1 MARNNLIVNPSFK
14 TNITGWSPSSAL
26 RLRITNTYRTGTTA
40 TITTASVHGLVIG
53 QSVVISGT
61 NGNSALHGTYAVT
74 SVPTTTTFTY
84 TTSASGTITSAADTG
99 TVYLAKSAV
108 ATATE
113 KTITNSERS
122 GTTAIVTTSAA
133 HLLVAGDIVTVS
145 GTNGN
150 PSLEGTW
157 TVAGV
162 PSATTFTYTTTASG
176 SITSAAD
183 TGKVVKDSASAA
195 RVTSDS
201 FFGSSCLQVT
211 KPALANSGAVTSSR
225 IAVSA
230 STSYAVSAY
239 VKVPAGEQTGTFRI
253 EIDWYTA
260 ASGGS
265 FISTSSTTSIEV
277 IDGVDWTRLSGV
289 FTSPANAAAA
299 LIYVLQPTAGTTS
312 KKFLLDAILL
322 EANSYVE
329 EYFDDVTQAY
339 ETKTV
344 NKALSAVPIP
354 KITGMQLNADIS
366 LGSLVLNTIDESGV
380 VWVCTNIEGWW
391 NHPEPEVRDIPRG
404 WGDGSY
410 DVRGRYQA
418 RVITLEGAFIT
429 PDASYV
435 AAARDKLIKNT
446 DLVYVGDWL
455 RTNENPTK
463 ASYVRL
469 SGRPEIKTVNARGR
483 TEFSIGLRAAD
494 PLKYEWYEAQQLG
507 FRSVSIP
514 GASASPVV
522 SGSNTVTNTG
532 TAYAPIIIQV
542 TGPLTGP
549 ASVFNRT
556 TDELLTI
563 ISSLRGVITCTVSN
577 KALTSNVATLTTSA
591 THGLLAGDEIVVT
604 GVDSTF
610 NGTFTILTVPTTT
623 TLTYAKT
630 ATNVVSVAGSGT
642 ITFGPD
648 ILEVDTRDHE
658 VALNG
663 DAIGKRSLID
673 VLSEWP
679 LLAPGQNLFTFN
691 DDGNANST
699 AVLDVLYRS
708 AWLG

>member
-1 MARNNLIVNPSFK
+1 MARTNLIVNPSFK
-14 TNITGWSPSSAL
+14 TNTTGWSLTGSS
-26 RLRITNTYRTGTTA
+26 
-40 TITTASVHGLVIG
+40 TI
-53 QSVVISGT
+53 
-61 NGNSALHGTYAVT
+61 
-74 SVPTTTTFTY
+74 
-84 TTSASGTITSAADTG
+84 
-99 TVYLAKSAV
+99 
-108 ATATE
+108 
-113 KTITNSERS
+113 
-122 GTTAIVTTSAA
+122 
-133 HLLVAGDIVTVS
+133 
-145 GTNGN
+145 
-150 PSLEGTW
+150 
-157 TVAGV
+157 
-162 PSATTFTYTTTASG
+162 
-176 SITSAAD
+176 
-183 TGKVVKDSASAA
+183 A
-195 RVTSDS
+195 RVTYDA
-201 FFGSSCLQVT
+201 FFGSSCLEVT
-211 KPALANSGAVTSSR
+211 KAAASDSGAVTASR

-239 VKVPAGEQTGTFRI
+239 VKVLAGQETGTLRI
-253 EIDWYTA
+253 NVAWYTA
-260 ASGGS
+260 LSGGS
-265 FISTSSTTSIEV
+265 LISTSSTTSIEIV
-277 IDGVDWTRLSGV
+277 DGIDWTRLGGV
-289 FTSPANAAAA
+289 LTSPVNAVAA
-299 LIYVLQPTAGTTS
+299 LISVVQPTAGTVS
-312 KKFLLDAILL
+312 KKFLLDAVLL

-339 ETKTV
+339 ETTTV
-344 NKALSAVPIP
+344 NKGLSAVPIP

-469 SGRPEIKTVNARGR
+469 SGRPEIETVNARGR

-494 PLKYEWYEAQQLG
+494 PLKYEWYDAHELG
-507 FRSVSIP
+507 YRSVTIA
-514 GASASPVV
+514 GESASPAAT
-522 SGSNTVTNTG
+522 GTGTVTNTG
-532 TAYAPIIIQV
+532 TAYSPVILQI
-542 TGPLTGP
+542 TGPITGP
-549 ASVFNRT
+549 ATIFNET
-556 TDELLTI
+556 TNETITI
-563 ISSLRGVITCTVSN
+563 IESLRGVLTRTVSN
-577 KALTSNVATLTTSA
+577 KALTGNIATLTTSA
-591 THGLLAGDEIVVT
+591 AHGMLAGDEIVVT

-610 NGTFTILTVPTTT
+610 NGTFTVLSVPSNV
-623 TLTYAKT
+623 TLTYSKT
-630 ATNVVSVAGSGT
+630 ADNVASGAASGT

-663 DAIGKRSLID
+663 DAVGKRGLID
-673 VLSEWP
+673 VLAEWT
-679 LLAPGQNLFTFN
+679 LLAPGDNVFSFY

-699 AVLDVLYRS
+699 AVLEVFYRS

>member
-1 MARNNLIVNPSFK
+1 
-14 TNITGWSPSSAL
+14 
-26 RLRITNTYRTGTTA
+26 
-40 TITTASVHGLVIG
+40 
-53 QSVVISGT
+53 
-61 NGNSALHGTYAVT
+61 
-74 SVPTTTTFTY
+74 
-84 TTSASGTITSAADTG
+84 
-99 TVYLAKSAV
+99 
-108 ATATE
+108 
-113 KTITNSERS
+113 
-122 GTTAIVTTSAA
+122 
-133 HLLVAGDIVTVS
+133 
-145 GTNGN
+145 
-150 PSLEGTW
+150 
-157 TVAGV
+157 
-162 PSATTFTYTTTASG
+162 
-176 SITSAAD
+176 
-183 TGKVVKDSASAA
+183 
-195 RVTSDS
+195 
-201 FFGSSCLQVT
+201 VT
-211 KPALANSGAVTSSR
+211 KAAASDSGAVTASR

-239 VKVPAGEQTGTFRI
+239 VKVLAGQETGTLRI
-253 EIDWYTA
+253 NVAWYTA
-260 ASGGS
+260 LSGGS
-265 FISTSSTTSIEV
+265 LISTSSTTSIEIV
-277 IDGVDWTRLSGV
+277 DGIDWTRLGGV
-289 FTSPANAAAA
+289 LTSPVNAVAA
-299 LIYVLQPTAGTTS
+299 LISVVQPTAGTVS
-312 KKFLLDAILL
+312 KKFLLDAVLL

-339 ETKTV
+339 ETTTV
-344 NKALSAVPIP
+344 NKGLSAVPIP

-469 SGRPEIKTVNARGR
+469 SGRPEIETVNARGR

-494 PLKYEWYEAQQLG
+494 PLKYEWYDAHELG
-507 FRSVSIP
+507 YRSVTIA
-514 GASASPVV
+514 GESASPAAT
-522 SGSNTVTNTG
+522 GTGTVTNTG
-532 TAYAPIIIQV
+532 TAYSPVILQI
-542 TGPLTGP
+542 TGPITGP
-549 ASVFNRT
+549 ATIFNET
-556 TDELLTI
+556 TNETITI
-563 ISSLRGVITCTVSN
+563 IESLRGVLTRTVSN
-577 KALTSNVATLTTSA
+577 KALTGNIATLTTSA
-591 THGLLAGDEIVVT
+591 AHGMLAGDEIVVT

-610 NGTFTILTVPTTT
+610 NGTFTVLSVPSNV
-623 TLTYAKT
+623 TLTYSKT
-630 ATNVVSVAGSGT
+630 ADNVASGAASGT

-663 DAIGKRSLID
+663 DAVGKRGLID
-673 VLSEWP
+673 VLAEWT
-679 LLAPGQNLFTFN
+679 LLAPGDNVFSFY

-699 AVLDVLYRS
+699 AVLEVFYRS